1 MKVRRYTIVSFGP
14 GTTIERLFSDIEWKI
29 RRFWNGYIGKY
40 SRESMELWI
49 GSFAGFRNW
58 MKDPKGILS

>member
-1 MKVRRYTIVSFGP
+1 M
-14 GTTIERLFSDIEWKI
+14 
-29 RRFWNGYIGKY
+29 RRFRNGFIGKY

-58 MKDPKGILS
+58 MKDSKGALS